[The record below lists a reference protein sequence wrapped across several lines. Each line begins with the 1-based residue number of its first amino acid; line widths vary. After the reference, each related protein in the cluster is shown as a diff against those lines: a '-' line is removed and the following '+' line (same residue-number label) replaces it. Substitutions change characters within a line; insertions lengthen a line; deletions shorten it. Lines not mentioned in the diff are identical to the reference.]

1 MILDSAVDFSPD
13 NLGNEDEPLS
23 ALPIWALALGLFSLL
38 TFGLTSIPAIVC
50 GHRALSDARSG
61 GGGMLARRAA
71 VVGLF
76 VGYAGAMLLATVVT
90 AVVRLQ
96 S

>member
-1 MILDSAVDFSPD
+1 
-13 NLGNEDEPLS
+13 
-23 ALPIWALALGLFSLL
+23 
-38 TFGLTSIPAIVC
+38 
-50 GHRALSDARSG
+50 
-61 GGGMLARRAA
+61 MLARRAA